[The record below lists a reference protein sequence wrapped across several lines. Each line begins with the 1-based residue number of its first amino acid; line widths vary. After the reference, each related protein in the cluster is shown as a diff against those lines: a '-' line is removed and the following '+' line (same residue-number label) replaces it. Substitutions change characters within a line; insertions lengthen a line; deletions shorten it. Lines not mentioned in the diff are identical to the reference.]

1 VAAAVAATVNV
12 DVVALTLVGLSVA
25 VTPEG
30 EPVTAA
36 VNATAP
42 VNEPVRATVMVDV
55 ADPPCTIDPLNAAPL
70 SVNPPGAGA
79 AVTVSASDAVL
90 SATRAMVRFVPH
102 GQAHWQRASGRSQW
116 HRSRVAGVRTGV
128 TPAGAASTDRS
139 TFAVRPPPRI
149 IVRVSPVLVA
159 PC

>member
-1 VAAAVAATVNV
+1 MAAAVAATVNV
-12 DVVALTLVGLSVA
+12 DVVAVTLVGLSVA

-55 ADPPCTIDPLNAAPL
+55 ADPPCTIDPLSAAPL

-90 SATRAMVRFVPH
+90 SATPVAFARMVRFAVPTV
-102 GQAHWQRASGRSQW
+102 AALPATSVRTLAVAPVARL
-116 HRSRVAGVRTGV
+116 AGVRTGV
-128 TPAGAASTDRS
+128 TPAGAPSTDRS
-139 TFAVRPPPRI
+139 TSR
-149 IVRVSPVLVA
+149 
-159 PC
+159 